1 MSSIGW
7 ESLKAPDTN
16 LAWSICSIE
25 MSKNFFSSDM
35 VVVPEI
41 QEAHY
46 FDLLVCFSKPNPKGI
61 MDNVKKLWKKFP
73 DYCLHGHIAD
83 LVKKPSPDVSEPS
96 TNVKALVTACNNTV
110 LADVDSSQS
119 DTWESTSDGISKKIK
134 IKLQGMSKEVINWS
148 QLDEGDLV
156 FNREVL
162 DLEGRRTLFI
172 ITEVVYAENIHIEVS
187 VDEKTEETTLD
198 NNKKIPIAFSY
209 MKFPIDKY
217 GVLKQAKDTDVKIT
231 ASFDV

>member
-1 MSSIGW
+1 MSSIEW
-7 ESLKAPDTN
+7 KSMKVADIHI
-16 LAWSICSIE
+16 AWSLYSVE
-25 MSKNFFSSDM
+25 LSKTFISSDM
-35 VVVPEI
+35 VVVPDI
-41 QEAHY
+41 QEAYY
-46 FDLLVCFSKPNPKGI
+46 FDLLTCFSKPNPKGV
-61 MDNVKKLWKKFP
+61 MNNVKKLWKKSP

-83 LVKKPSPDVSEPS
+83 LSRYV
-96 TNVKALVTACNNTV
+96 NIKALVNAITV
-110 LADVDSSQS
+110 KADVASSKS
-119 DTWESTSDGISKKIK
+119 VMWETTSDGISKKIK
-134 IKLQGMSKEVINWS
+134 IEHQGLSKENINWS

-156 FNREVL
+156 FDREVL

>member
-1 MSSIGW
+1 
-7 ESLKAPDTN
+7 
-16 LAWSICSIE
+16 
-25 MSKNFFSSDM
+25 
-35 VVVPEI
+35 
-41 QEAHY
+41 
-46 FDLLVCFSKPNPKGI
+46 
-61 MDNVKKLWKKFP
+61 
-73 DYCLHGHIAD
+73 
-83 LVKKPSPDVSEPS
+83 
-96 TNVKALVTACNNTV
+96 
-110 LADVDSSQS
+110 
-119 DTWESTSDGISKKIK
+119 
-134 IKLQGMSKEVINWS
+134 MSKEVINWS

-156 FNREVL
+156 FDREVL